1 MTSSSAHLS
10 LNILFLVTKGWI
22 KSMQKN
28 KKLIT
33 SERKILNIKCVRSN
47 IIFYFIF
54 YSYHFNVAKKHHWPA
69 RSEQQ
74 SSDLFFIVTTKTSAT
89 PTLTENSWIWCV
101 FEVTCLI
108 MRKKTSSRVWTEC
121 LVDLAK
127 KWAGLQE
134 GLFTFTS
141 FCLWSD
147 DHMHLFVH

>member
-1 MTSSSAHLS
+1 MLEIQYY
-10 LNILFLVTKGWI
+10 LL
-22 KSMQKN
+22 
-28 KKLIT
+28 
-33 SERKILNIKCVRSN
+33 
-47 IIFYFIF
+47 FYF
-54 YSYHFNVAKKHHWPA
+54 SYYFNVAKKHDWPA
-69 RSEQQ
+69 RSCGISLWWVRFLLPSTATFVSQQ

-89 PTLTENSWIWCV
+89 PTLTEKSWIWCV

-127 KWAGLQE
+127 KWACLQE